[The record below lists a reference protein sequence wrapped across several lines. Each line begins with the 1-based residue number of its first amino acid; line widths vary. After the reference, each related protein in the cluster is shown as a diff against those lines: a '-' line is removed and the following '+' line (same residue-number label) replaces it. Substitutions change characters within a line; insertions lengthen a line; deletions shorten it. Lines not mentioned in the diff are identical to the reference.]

1 MSIYVLVAYLGLC
14 IIGLTKATNL
24 GEQHQIGF
32 EYYYDPDSFDSF
44 ASFYPWS
51 PLGSV
56 SELNSW
62 SNMATLQKPPV
73 LWHDGEKAVQ
83 KLLLAPSLI
92 HANPSARGMTPS
104 YNYRVANS
112 PLVAFGALDDNG
124 RPWTTVWGGERGF
137 TRAIAQNILGAQS
150 VVDRMY
156 DPVVKALVGSAPLGE
171 LVRPDE
177 NARPKLMAGLSID
190 LETRDRVKLMGKMV
204 VGALMPKPSAD
215 GEDDGTIGEMQVAM
229 TVQESLG
236 NCPKYLNMKE
246 IYPHIPA
253 PKLESDSLPLP
264 QAALDLIEN
273 ADLFFLSS
281 TNGESMDTNHRGG
294 PQGFIRVLSNS
305 PDDVSIVYPEYS
317 GNNLYQTL
325 GNLHLNPKIGI
336 AIPDFD
342 TSDVLY
348 LTGETQLL
356 AGPTASAVL
365 PHTKLAVKIHVKEA
379 LFVRDSLPFRGRR
392 GEPSPYNP
400 PVRRL
405 AIESNGDDGADASTA
420 PVATAHLVKR
430 ETLTPSISR
439 FTFALDPEPQVAVRP
454 WAPGQHVTFDF
465 SKELDAGYSHM
476 RDDDPTSLNDD
487 FIRTFTVSNV
497 APPATS
503 TDGGNNDDDA
513 AAVVLPKG
521 AHVEITVRRHGP
533 ATGLLWRHN
542 MRVPLELPVLGFGG
556 DASFRMPTTA
566 DAARGERP
574 VFVAGGVG
582 ITPLLA
588 QAAGVLAGEPEGT
601 SKETGLR
608 VLWSLRAED
617 VALALDVFGRT
628 PGLAPR
634 THLFLTGKDAEG
646 KLVEQARQLGA
657 EITVGRLSKSSVLEV
672 GQEAGKRT
680 KFYVCTGPELYKILS
695 TWLEGQSVVSENF
708 NY

>member
-1 MSIYVLVAYLGLC
+1 MSIYVLVAYLGLSS
-14 IIGLTKATNL
+14 IGLTKATNL
-24 GEQHQIGF
+24 GQQHQVGF
-32 EYYYDPDSFDSF
+32 EYYHDPNLFDSF
-44 ASFYPWS
+44 ASFYPSS

-56 SELNSW
+56 SELNFW
-62 SNMATLQKPPV
+62 SNMATVQKPPV

-112 PLVAFGALDDNG
+112 PLVAFGALDEKG

-137 TRAIAQNILGAQS
+137 TRPIAQNILGAQS

-156 DPVVKALVGSAPLGE
+156 DPVVKALVGSAPVGD
-171 LVRPDE
+171 LVRPEEDGP
-177 NARPKLMAGLSID
+177 PKLMAGLSID
-190 LETRDRVKLMGKMV
+190 LETRDRVKLMGKMI
-204 VGALMPKPSAD
+204 VGALMPQPSVD
-215 GEDDGTIGEMQVAM
+215 GKDDGTIGEMQVAM
-229 TVQESLG
+229 AVQESLG
-236 NCPKYLNMKE
+236 NCPKYLNKKE
-246 IYPHIPA
+246 IYPHIPT
-253 PKLESDSLPLP
+253 PKLASHSLPLP

-305 PDDVSIVYPEYS
+305 PEDLSIVYPEFS

-356 AGPTASAVL
+356 AGPNASAVL
-365 PHTKLAVKIHVKEA
+365 PHTKLAVKIRVEEA
-379 LFVRDSLPFRGRR
+379 LFVQDGLPFRGRR

-405 AIESNGDDGADASTA
+405 AIESTGDDGADGSAA
-420 PVATAHLVKR
+420 PIATAHLVRR
-430 ETLTPSISR
+430 EILTPSISR
-439 FTFALDPEPQVAVRP
+439 FTFELTPEPRAAAVKP

-497 APPATS
+497 APPTS
-503 TDGGNNDDDA
+503 TEGGDDA
-513 AAVVLPKG
+513 AAVLPKD
-521 AHVEITVRRHGP
+521 AHVEITLRRHGP

-556 DASFRMPTTA
+556 DESFRMPTTTTT
-566 DAARGERP
+566 DATGGERP

-588 QAAGVLAGEPEGT
+588 QAAGVLAAEPEGA

-608 VLWSLRAED
+608 VLWSLRGED

-634 THLFLTGKDAEG
+634 THLFLTGTSTDEKRVDE
-646 KLVEQARQLGA
+646 ARQLGA
-657 EITVGRLSKSSVLEV
+657 EITMGRLSKGSLLAASE
-672 GQEAGKRT
+672 GAEKRT
-680 KFYVCTGPELYKILS
+680 KFYVCTGPELYKLLS